1 MRPIM
6 IATAAVA
13 AFMAASSAASAQ
25 NTFFNKRFCAS
36 AGGSDAGTADC
47 SFNSLEQCRA
57 RIYGSQ
63 YCTEN
68 QFWKQDTTR
77 TRRPG

>member
-13 AFMAASSAASAQ
+13 IFMAASSAGSAQ

-47 SFNSLEQCRA
+47 SFNTLEQCRA

-77 TRRPG
+77 TSRPR

>member
-13 AFMAASSAASAQ
+13 AFMAASSSGSAQ
-25 NTFFNKRFCAS
+25 NSFFNKRFCAS
-36 AGGSDAGTADC
+36 TGGNEAGTADC
-47 SFNSLEQCRA
+47 SFNTLEQCRA

-77 TRRPG
+77 TRRPL

>member
-13 AFMAASSAASAQ
+13 AFMAASSAGSAQ

-36 AGGSDAGTADC
+36 SGGSEAGLADC
-47 SFNSLEQCRA
+47 SFNTLEQCRKSL
-57 RIYGSQ
+57 YGSK
-63 YCTEN
+63 YCSEN

-77 TRRPG
+77 TRRPI